1 MFRRQRCGGGIGHG
15 KALVRSAADVTD
27 LVGRCGRVQRQ
38 FSGAA
43 PRVMVRDRGNRMI
56 NRKMGQAGRAA
67 SPPLIALAL
76 LWAGVVP
83 AFSQETTTS
92 RPLDFRLPP
101 AEDDNRTPGVRG
113 PSDNGLPPV
122 APGERRGQP
131 TPAPTPAQTPVQP
144 ATPPRVI
151 PTQPATVTT
160 PAPTAT
166 QRDTPAT
173 PRPVPSVPAPSA
185 PSDATDNP
193 TLPPLEATTP
203 ATPTAPGTTSER
215 PIAAD
220 KAPVAAGPTSPSSGT
235 PLWAWLLAL

>member
-76 LWAGVVP
+76 LLAGVVP
-83 AFSQETTTS
+83 AFSPETTTS

-101 AEDDNRTPGVRG
+101 AGDDN
-113 PSDNGLPPV
+113 
-122 APGERRGQP
+122 P
-131 TPAPTPAQTPVQP
+131 TPAPPPVQP
-144 ATPPRVI
+144 ATPPSVI
-151 PTQPATVTT
+151 PTHPATVTT

-235 PLWAWLLAL
+235 